1 MTVDL
6 VFLATMV
13 GNIEHTVY
21 LHTSRGNFPY
31 QVILFLND
39 NSQGKRPSG
48 RPFSDCLFTDAS
60 ALVISVKIKV

>member
-6 VFLATMV
+6 IFLATMV

-31 QVILFLND
+31 QVHTKMFDI
-39 NSQGKRPSG
+39 NSRQLEYTHFFYKNVDIEIG
-48 RPFSDCLFTDAS
+48 
-60 ALVISVKIKV
+60 